1 MFEIRLCESVAVWER
16 WIGVAG
22 GSRRGALNLLT
33 MIQYSTLKAVMIP
46 AKPGAQLGGF
56 EASMEPSRQKY
67 NQRY

>member
-16 WIGVAG
+16 WSGVAG
-22 GSRRGALNLLT
+22 GRGALNPLI

-56 EASMEPSRQKY
+56 EASMGPSRQKY